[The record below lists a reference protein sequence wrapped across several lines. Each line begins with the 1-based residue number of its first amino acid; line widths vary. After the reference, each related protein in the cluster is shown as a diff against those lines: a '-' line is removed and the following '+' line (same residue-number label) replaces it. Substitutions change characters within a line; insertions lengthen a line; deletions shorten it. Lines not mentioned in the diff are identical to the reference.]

1 MDPTLVQIA
10 TLLAHTGLAGIM
22 TGLAWRAAADRRAA
36 EAHARQAAAAEAD
49 ARRILELATERLRAR
64 RAGTDTWSATGA
76 SASSP
81 HGAAPDARIVHFPNP
96 AGRAR
101 AGSEACA
108 PGDAG

>member
-10 TLLAHTGLAGIM
+10 TLLAHTGLAGVM

-36 EAHARQAAAAEAD
+36 RELERAAAAAEAD

-64 RAGTDTWSATGA
+64 RAGLEAGPAPGA
-76 SASSP
+76 PTSIDR
-81 HGAAPDARIVHFPNP
+81 GAAPDARIVQFPNP